1 MIKKDASI
9 NGLYYIAPTLNE
21 MVLENK
27 TIINK
32 VNLFDLIFKDLTT
45 TISYYKVVDFKIY
58 DKLKKEVIY
67 NKKDFTFEMNQELS
81 CINLWKDEFVKE
93 KYLEDLHGK
102 DFFSLEVA

>member
-1 MIKKDASI
+1 MMSVSSDIFFI
-9 NGLYYIAPTLNE
+9 NEEPYE
-21 MVLENK
+21 K
-27 TIINK
+27 TS
-32 VNLFDLIFKDLTT
+32 LFELIFKDLYIIT
-45 TISYYKVVDFKIY
+45 SLYRVVDFKIY

-102 DFFSLEVA
+102 NFFSLEVA

>member
-1 MIKKDASI
+1 MQAA
-9 NGLYYIAPTLNE
+9 L
-21 MVLENK
+21 
-27 TIINK
+27 INK

-58 DKLKKEVIY
+58 DKLKKEIIY

-93 KYLEDLHGK
+93 KYLEDLYGK
-102 DFFSLEVA
+102 DYFCMEAM